1 MSLVIMT
8 DKPVNV
14 KSSGP
19 LAEEKFRW
27 RGGGLLSI
35 RPIIIITIVLLVEIV
50 IIEGHRELLVSRRM
64 NTGKACKLKSIQL
77 LNWSTHQN
85 MGGFN
90 F

>member
-27 RGGGLLSI
+27 RGDGLLSI
-35 RPIIIITIVLLVEIV
+35 RPIIITMIVVLVEIV
-50 IIEGHRELLVSRRM
+50 ILEGHREPLVSRRK
-64 NTGKACKLKSIQL
+64 NTGNACKLKSLQL

-85 MGGFN
+85 TGGF
-90 F
+90 